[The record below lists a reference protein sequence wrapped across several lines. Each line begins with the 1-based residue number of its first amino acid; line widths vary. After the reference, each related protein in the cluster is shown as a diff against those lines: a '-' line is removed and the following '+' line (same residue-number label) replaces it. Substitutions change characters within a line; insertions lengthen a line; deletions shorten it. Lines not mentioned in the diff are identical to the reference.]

1 MFFYFFKYN
10 IINWNINIQIIF
22 YHVKI
27 NSENKKKG
35 GERRSNKKKINTYL
49 QLISV
54 SSIYLFRIIPTRSLI
69 KIFQWTRHWLVYLY
83 FSRSAGSIG
92 ARSAPSTPLQVSPG
106 AQQAGQQSISGS
118 QLTVTSANNSQPP
131 RSPSHATLRCNDRW
145 VHDLSAS
152 RFHLSRVNRSYYDS

>member
-1 MFFYFFKYN
+1 M
-10 IINWNINIQIIF
+10 
-22 YHVKI
+22 
-27 NSENKKKG
+27 
-35 GERRSNKKKINTYL
+35 
-49 QLISV
+49 
-54 SSIYLFRIIPTRSLI
+54 
-69 KIFQWTRHWLVYLY
+69 VYLY

-92 ARSAPSTPLQVSPG
+92 ARSAPSTPFQVSPG

-152 RFHLSRVNRSYYDS
+152 HFHLPRVNRSYYDSYNSICRNQHWKIFYFIWCSCIISQQISVGNFKFLAVKLDQLSYDRFN